1 MTLGD
6 PTSVHGPPVTAP
18 TSTHPLLRKLRS
30 QAALPIG
37 CPEPNPS
44 NAAGCFTG
52 PLHSFLT
59 SLPLLGDI
67 QWLSNRVSNGDNTGS
82 LLWALRD
89 SVHHCP
95 SLLFRGVL
103 YFLSALGQRVATKK
117 ALIKWRIEK
126 TTTTQGFPQVRGCP
140 IKLSMTTE
148 LPSRPYGPIWNPLAT
163 SGECDW
169 EENFK
174 NLISFL
180 LRSKQDVDW
189 LPRGTIPLWMLVG
202 SLGPWGRGRSNRDD
216 SSFGE
221 FLPNT

>member
-18 TSTHPLLRKLRS
+18 MSTHPHLWELRS

-37 CPEPNPS
+37 CPEQNPS
-44 NAAGCFTG
+44 NAAGGFTG
-52 PLHSFLT
+52 PLRSFLT

-67 QWLSNRVSNGDNTGS
+67 QWLSNRVSSGDNAGS

-89 SVHHCP
+89 SVHLCP

-103 YFLSALGQRVATKK
+103 YFLSALGQRAATVATKK
-117 ALIKWRIEK
+117 ALIKWRIQK
-126 TTTTQGFPQVRGCP
+126 TTTTQGFPQVRCCP
-140 IKLSMTTE
+140 IKLPMITE
-148 LPSRPYGPIWNPLAT
+148 LPSRPYGAVWNPLAT

-174 NLISFL
+174 NLISF
-180 LRSKQDVDW
+180 
-189 LPRGTIPLWMLVG
+189 PL
-202 SLGPWGRGRSNRDD
+202 
-216 SSFGE
+216 
-221 FLPNT
+221 